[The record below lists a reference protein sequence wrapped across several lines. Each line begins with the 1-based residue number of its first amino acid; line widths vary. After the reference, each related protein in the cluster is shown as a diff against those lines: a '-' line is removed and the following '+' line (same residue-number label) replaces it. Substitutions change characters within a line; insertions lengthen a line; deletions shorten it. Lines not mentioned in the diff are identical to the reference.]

1 MCAHKHFPAII
12 LDLIPDVY
20 SMGRVLMSELLVV
33 YNPQAVTRQNI
44 QLQKGLLGTVGA
56 RHEAAVVLMG

>member
-1 MCAHKHFPAII
+1 MCTQKHFPEI
-12 LDLIPDVY
+12 DLIPDVY
-20 SMGRVLMSELLVV
+20 SMGHVLISELVVV
-33 YNPQAVTRQNI
+33 YAPGSKPSEK